1 MFDEMTKWLDRAL
14 DQEIP
19 DEVAAFCF
27 NLYEDGSS
35 KWSMEII
42 GTGSFD
48 VNDEDW
54 GCDEVTD
61 FETRQN
67 CFTWEET
74 KTWDE
79 ILVETIVVLKDY
91 LENGKYAEVLKEKNG
106 IGVGFVD
113 GDVQIIYQK

>member
-1 MFDEMTKWLDRAL
+1 MFDEMTKWLDSAL
-14 DQEIP
+14 NQEIP

-27 NLYEDGSS
+27 NLYEDGGS

-42 GTGSFD
+42 GTGRFG

-61 FETRQN
+61 FGTREN
-67 CFTWEET
+67 CFTWEEA

-79 ILVETIVVLKDY
+79 ILVEIIVILKDY
-91 LENGKYAEVLKEKNG
+91 LENGTYANVLKERKG
-106 IGVGFVD
+106 VGVGFVD
-113 GDVQIIYQK
+113 GIIQIIYQK